1 MPFGQRKKVVE
12 KSRSRNK
19 RGKADAKSPEVCAG
33 MQVCLRSTPIYHIG
47 GYSHLGTRTPIFSRS
62 ALSRSGTANIFLI

>member
-12 KSRSRNK
+12 KSRSRSK
-19 RGKADAKSPEVCAG
+19 KGKSDSKTPEVCAG

-47 GYSHLGTRTPIFSRS
+47 KRLVVCIHKLFYHSQVGIQQ
-62 ALSRSGTANIFLI
+62 FLFW